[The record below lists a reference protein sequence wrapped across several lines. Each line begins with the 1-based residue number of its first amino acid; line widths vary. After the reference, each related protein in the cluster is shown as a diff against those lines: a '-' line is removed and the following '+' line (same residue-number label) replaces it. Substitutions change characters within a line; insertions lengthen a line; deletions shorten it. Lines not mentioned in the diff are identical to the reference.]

1 MQTESEI
8 ALLEPRTLPNPGMGQ
23 CVIGQEELD
32 LVTEVMKSGLIF
44 RYYGQTPED
53 KPAMADTLERE
64 FCEKMGVK
72 YGLAVTS
79 GTAALE
85 CALAAL
91 GVGPGDE
98 VIVPVWS
105 WISCVS
111 SIVRV
116 GGTPVL
122 ADVDESMTIPAS
134 EIERLATERTKAV
147 LLVHFQGVAC
157 DMDAIMEVCRDRGI
171 LILEDCAS
179 SVGASHKGR
188 RIGSIADIG
197 IYSFQYM
204 KVMTSGEGGM
214 VVTNDPKLFERS
226 VRMHDVGQVRPA
238 HAAHIEPTEI
248 SFFGSNFRMTELTA
262 AVALA
267 QLRKLD
273 NMIEKTRHNYNR
285 LAEAVCNLPGV
296 SERTMSDPE
305 GNLGLEMYLRL
316 PTAEHAVEITAE
328 LQRLG
333 IPCAQRTGTYAQY
346 AREYIIKRQAHHPEA
361 SPFKDVKE
369 WPAVGY
375 RPEDFPR
382 LNDIVPRCVVLPV
395 GVLYTDEDIDYIA
408 AGFQRAHALA
418 GVR

>member
-1 MQTESEI
+1 MQTHPDRPP
-8 ALLEPRTLPNPGMGQ
+8 LDPRVLPCPGMGQ
-23 CVIGQEELD
+23 CLIGEEEAA
-32 LVTEVMKSGLIF
+32 LVNQVMESGLLF
-44 RYYGQTPED
+44 RYYGLKPGD

-64 FCEKMGVK
+64 FCEMMGSR
-72 YGLAVTS
+72 YALAVTS

-105 WISCVS
+105 WISCVT

-134 EIERLATERTKAV
+134 EIERLATDRTKAV

-157 DMDAIMEVCRDRGI
+157 DLDAILEVCRGRGI
-171 LILEDCAS
+171 RVLEDCAS

-197 IYSFQYM
+197 IYSFQFM

-214 VVTNDPKLFERS
+214 VVTSDAKLFERA
-226 VRMHDVGQVRPA
+226 VRMHDVGQIRPA
-238 HAAHIEPTEI
+238 HAAHIDPSEI
-248 SFFGSNFRMTELTA
+248 AFFGSNFRMTELTA
-262 AVALA
+262 AVGLA

-273 NMIEKTRHNYNR
+273 SMIAKTRHNYRR
-285 LAEAVCNLPGV
+285 LAEQVCPLPGV
-296 SERTMSDPE
+296 CERAMADPE
-305 GNLGLEMYLRL
+305 GSLGVEMYLRL
-316 PTAEHAVEITAE
+316 PTAGQADRVTAE
-328 LQRLG
+328 LKRLG

-346 AREYIIKRQAHHPEA
+346 AREYIVHRKAHHPEA
-361 SPFKDVKE
+361 SPFRSMAD
-369 WPAVGY
+369 WPAPGY
-375 RPEDFPR
+375 REEDFPR
-382 LNDIVPRCVVLPV
+382 VNDLVPRSVVLPI
-395 GVLYTDEDIDYIA
+395 GVLYTDEDIDFIA

-418 GVR
+418 GVA